1 MAPSESD
8 AATLDN
14 VTDIAQA
21 RKSRQA
27 TQQSPPGDVAS
38 NTSEAPNRHIDY
50 EKVARLKAEIEAGTY
65 KINAARIADKFIE
78 REGK

>member
-14 VTDIAQA
+14 VTDISEA
-21 RKSRQA
+21 RKSKKAAKPQTNGKA
-27 TQQSPPGDVAS
+27 KSKSGTS
-38 NTSEAPNRHIDY
+38 NRKIDY
-50 EKVARLKAEIEAGTY
+50 DKVAKLKAEIEAGDY
-65 KINAARIADKFIE
+65 KIDAARIADKFIE

>member
-1 MAPSESD
+1 MAPFESD

-21 RKSRQA
+21 RKSKKLA
-27 TQQSPPGDVAS
+27 QSPDGEKADKKSAPS
-38 NTSEAPNRHIDY
+38 NRKIDY
-50 EKVARLKAEIEAGTY
+50 DKIAKLKAEIEAGSY
-65 KINAARIADKFIE
+65 KIDAARIADKFIE

>member
-14 VTDIAQA
+14 VTDISEA
-21 RKSRQA
+21 RKSKQA
-27 TQQSPPGDVAS
+27 PKSPSGDAESKKSGSS
-38 NTSEAPNRHIDY
+38 NRKIDY
-50 EKVARLKAEIEAGTY
+50 EKVAKLKADIEAGNY
-65 KINAARIADKFIE
+65 KIDAARIADKFIE

>member
-14 VTDIAQA
+14 VTDISEA
-21 RKSRQA
+21 RKSKQA
-27 TQQSPPGDVAS
+27 PKSPSGDKAS
-38 NTSEAPNRHIDY
+38 KKSGSSNRNIDY
-50 EKVARLKAEIEAGTY
+50 EKVAKLKAEIEAGNY
-65 KINAARIADKFIE
+65 KIDAARIADKFIE

>member
-14 VTDIAQA
+14 VTDIATA
-21 RKSRQA
+21 RKSKQA
-27 TQQSPPGDVAS
+27 SKSPPGDSAS
-38 NTSEAPNRHIDY
+38 DKKDSSNRKIDY

-65 KINAARIADKFIE
+65 KIDAARIADKFIE
-78 REGK
+78 REGQ

>member
-14 VTDIAQA
+14 VTDISEA
-21 RKSRQA
+21 RKSKKA
-27 TQQSPPGDVAS
+27 AKPPTGGKAKNKSGTS
-38 NTSEAPNRHIDY
+38 NRNIDY
-50 EKVARLKAEIEAGTY
+50 EKVAKLKAEIEAGNY
-65 KINAARIADKFIE
+65 KIDAARIADKFIE

>member
-14 VTDIAQA
+14 VTDISKA
-21 RKSRQA
+21 RKSKQA
-27 TQQSPPGDVAS
+27 PKSPSGDKAQKKSGTS
-38 NTSEAPNRHIDY
+38 NRKFDH
-50 EKVARLKAEIEAGTY
+50 EKVAKLKAEIEAGNY
-65 KINAARIADKFIE
+65 KIDAARIADKFVE

>member
-14 VTDIAQA
+14 VTDISEA
-21 RKSRQA
+21 RKSKQA
-27 TQQSPPGDVAS
+27 SKSPPGDEATLDSGTS
-38 NTSEAPNRHIDY
+38 NRNIDY
-50 EKVARLKAEIEAGTY
+50 EKVAKLKAEIEAGNY
-65 KINAARIADKFIE
+65 KIDAARIADKFIE